1 MTTINLRNFYYYYTQ
16 DEFIEVSDEVAEAMF
31 EAERQEKNYTERV
44 RYNKAYYSLD
54 MNDGIEREAAY
65 INMTPQEI
73 LEHQLMRC
81 QVCQALNS
89 LPETQGRRIDAHLIL
104 GMSKVDI
111 AKAECVSEK
120 NVRQSIERGLQRMR
134 EYIKKYF

>member
-1 MTTINLRNFYYYYTQ
+1 MTTINLRDFYYYYTQ
-16 DEFIEVSDEVAEAMF
+16 DEFIEVSDEIAEAMF

-89 LPETQGRRIDAHLIL
+89 LPETQGRRIDTHLIL
-104 GMSKVDI
+104 GISQKDI
-111 AKAECVSEK
+111 AESEGVTKGSVSI
-120 NVRQSIERGLQRMR
+120 SIQRGIAAM
-134 EYIKKYF
+134 KKYLKIFD